1 MNVGEG
7 VFMSGLYLIPANCD
21 GNSEYARNGEDMW
34 FWRCALCRWWY
45 STEISLTYESRHD
58 IDSRSNDESLRES
71 IHSCA
76 GLTFIGYN
84 S

>member
-1 MNVGEG
+1 MY
-7 VFMSGLYLIPANCD
+7 GLYLD
-21 GNSEYARNGEDMW
+21 GYGDVLWVQWVVQLR
-34 FWRCALCRWWY
+34 WY
-45 STEISLTYESRHD
+45 SWRYGTEISLTYESRHD